1 MKDLM
6 FKATDKAAWDAFA
19 LASGLTVADGDI
31 TFVAP
36 GFSMSEIGAIA
47 IAPPVFD
54 AEGNLVTPAV
64 MDEHHHVN
72 VRVLTPVVMSDD
84 EPPVEIDVCATLA
97 AGGVGVVWLDPSTVS
112 SPSRIW
118 AGGMNYWQQPQAAE

>member
-1 MKDLM
+1 MNDLM
-6 FKATDKAAWDAFA
+6 FKADSKAAWDAF
-19 LASGLTVADGDI
+19 VE
-31 TFVAP
+31 TFPEAAAILVD
-36 GFSMSEIGAIA
+36 EIGPVVITRD
-47 IAPPVFD
+47 VFD

-72 VRVLTPVVMSDD
+72 VRVLTPFVMSDD
-84 EPPVEIDVCATLA
+84 EPPVEIDVCAALA

-118 AGGMNYWQQPQAAE
+118 AGGMNYWTPSVGAE